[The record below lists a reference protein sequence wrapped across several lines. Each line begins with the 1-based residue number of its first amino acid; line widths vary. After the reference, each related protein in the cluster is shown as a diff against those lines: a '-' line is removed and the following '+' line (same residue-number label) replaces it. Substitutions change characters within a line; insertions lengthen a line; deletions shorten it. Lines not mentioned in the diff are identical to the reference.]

1 MGIRTTKVRVFTIA
15 DYIEEQQWLEQQHRR
30 GWRLVKVVPPCFFV
44 FEACE
49 PEESVYRI
57 EYHNRRAAA
66 DYIQMYEDY
75 GWEYVCSCMG
85 WNYFCKSACDIS
97 DARDKEIFS
106 DAEDKL
112 AMVDRIIKTRLMP
125 VLVLLCAVLI
135 PNVRIMMRDNVS
147 WWGSAEG
154 GTSIV
159 LLVLIGIDLMLA
171 IHCARKLRKLRK
183 ELEK

>member
-1 MGIRTTKVRVFTIA
+1 MGKRTTKVRVFTIA

-44 FEACE
+44 FEACA

-75 GWEYVCSCMG
+75 GWEYVSSCMG

-106 DAEDKL
+106 DA
-112 AMVDRIIKTRLMP
+112 
-125 VLVLLCAVLI
+125 LVLLCAVLI

-159 LLVLIGIDLMLA
+159 LLVFIGIDLMLA

>member
-1 MGIRTTKVRVFTIA
+1 
-15 DYIEEQQWLEQQHRR
+15 
-30 GWRLVKVVPPCFFV
+30 
-44 FEACE
+44 
-49 PEESVYRI
+49 
-57 EYHNRRAAA
+57 
-66 DYIQMYEDY
+66 
-75 GWEYVCSCMG
+75 
-85 WNYFCKSACDIS
+85 
-97 DARDKEIFS
+97 
-106 DAEDKL
+106 
-112 AMVDRIIKTRLMP
+112 MP

>member
-1 MGIRTTKVRVFTIA
+1 
-15 DYIEEQQWLEQQHRR
+15 
-30 GWRLVKVVPPCFFV
+30 
-44 FEACE
+44 
-49 PEESVYRI
+49 
-57 EYHNRRAAA
+57 
-66 DYIQMYEDY
+66 MYEDY

-112 AMVDRIIKTRLMP
+112 A
-125 VLVLLCAVLI
+125 
-135 PNVRIMMRDNVS
+135 
-147 WWGSAEG
+147 
-154 GTSIV
+154 
-159 LLVLIGIDLMLA
+159 